1 MTFRE
6 QGRNIITGVPSYD
19 NNQRRFESNK
29 SVEKKLLK
37 AIRQIAQGDFEP
49 WVVETV
55 KSGMCRDFD
64 LRMESNNFKAHLL
77 EDAFVNE
84 RDINQVLNYKDVVM
98 GISVDDIKRVARE
111 YLTGNYLAIY
121 NEKGKPDKSQ
131 KIKKPDY
138 MPIEPP
144 VGQSSLY
151 ARQFKNMAINKVE
164 EKFVDWSRVQE
175 RKLNDYSHVYYTRN
189 EENEVFTLLLKYGV
203 GSEIFPRLEYAA
215 SLMNNAGIM
224 GSFVPRTERRVEQ
237 IECDVCRGCR

>member
-1 MTFRE
+1 M
-6 QGRNIITGVPSYD
+6 P
-19 NNQRRFESNK
+19 
-29 SVEKKLLK
+29 
-37 AIRQIAQGDFEP
+37 
-49 WVVETV
+49 
-55 KSGMCRDFD
+55 
-64 LRMESNNFKAHLL
+64 
-77 EDAFVNE
+77 
-84 RDINQVLNYKDVVM
+84 
-98 GISVDDIKRVARE
+98 VDDIKRVARE

-224 GSFVPRTERRVEQ
+224 GSFEPQELKEELSKLNATCVVDADDSYLYVTLRGYENALQQAFHLLTRQLLMPKLDERQLKSLEGNVISGRITRKENVNLLADALRQ
-237 IECDVCRGCR
+237 

>member
-1 MTFRE
+1 
-6 QGRNIITGVPSYD
+6 
-19 NNQRRFESNK
+19 
-29 SVEKKLLK
+29 
-37 AIRQIAQGDFEP
+37 
-49 WVVETV
+49 
-55 KSGMCRDFD
+55 MCRDFD

-175 RKLNDYSHVYYTRN
+175 RKLNDYSHCVLYRN

-203 GSEIFPRLEYAA
+203 GSEIFPRL
-215 SLMNNAGIM
+215 SMPL
-224 GSFVPRTERRVEQ
+224 R
-237 IECDVCRGCR
+237 